1 MQTLSSGEALSRVT
15 DFGFGSVLPLRSGEP
30 KADGTGDRKT
40 VRCPTLGVYSLEV
53 YTLEV
58 YYLDLYSSG
67 RSPCQGSSASHL
79 GQFGSPSPH
88 QSASLPHVCIG
99 NSLSQPL
106 GTSLP
111 HVYLI
116 PCLNPW
122 ATPLPL
128 LHFRARPLATTNSG
142 LPHSISG
149 CVPSPSPPTD
159 RSLPLYIHPH
169 HLSGISGSSPT
180 EHSTF

>member
-1 MQTLSSGEALSRVT
+1 MWKGV
-15 DFGFGSVLPLRSGEP
+15 VLVSCS
-30 KADGTGDRKT
+30 T
-40 VRCPTLGVYSLEV
+40 S
-53 YTLEV
+53 
-58 YYLDLYSSG
+58 
-67 RSPCQGSSASHL
+67 

-88 QSASLPHVCIG
+88 QDASLPHVCID

-111 HVYLI
+111 HVYLV

-149 CVPSPSPPTD
+149 CVPSLTSQDKSGPIYTHLFKIARAQDKKSLSCFQVVSSRGALEHADSSASEGGHEETKSVPEHDAKTD
-159 RSLPLYIHPH
+159 CKAKRK
-169 HLSGISGSSPT
+169 T
-180 EHSTF
+180 A